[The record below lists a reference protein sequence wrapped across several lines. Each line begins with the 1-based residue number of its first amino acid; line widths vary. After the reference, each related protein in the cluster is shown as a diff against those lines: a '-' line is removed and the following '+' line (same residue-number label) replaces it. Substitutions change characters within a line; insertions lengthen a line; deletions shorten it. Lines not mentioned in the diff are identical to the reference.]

1 MARLT
6 ALTCRFCYGEL
17 NHPPLLCYP
26 RSPSSAQGFTDSPT
40 GQDDGLDLNIHQC
53 TSCGLV
59 QHPLSPVPYFKDV
72 IRSIAFSG
80 EMASFRLEQLGNWLS
95 TNCIQEKKILE
106 VGCGRGEYLDL
117 LTQAGAKSVFGIENS
132 LSNIEIAIHNGFQ
145 VQHGYLDV
153 EFTNPWPFMFDAFAI
168 FSFMEHWPD
177 LNNSLR
183 RLHSL
188 LTGGA
193 VGLIEVPNF
202 EFILNKNLYSEFTV
216 DHIYYFDR
224 STLKRVLELN
234 GFEVESIEC
243 IWHDYILS
251 AKVKKRKLLD
261 ASGFIHQQQKI
272 INELHDFLRQ
282 FEPCDVV
289 VWGAGHQSLTV
300 LSLAQLSTRI
310 SHVIDSAHFKQN
322 KYTPGTQLLIKSPES
337 LKTDATKVVLIMAAA
352 YSDEVANQVKKDYPQ
367 IQHIAIL
374 RETGL
379 EVLAHG

>member
-1 MARLT
+1 MARL
-6 ALTCRFCYGEL
+6 AAPTCRFCSGEL
-17 NHPPLLCYP
+17 NDTPLLCYP

-53 TSCGLV
+53 TLCGLV
-59 QHPLSPVPYFKDV
+59 QHPLSPVPYYKDV
-72 IRSIAFSG
+72 IRSIAFSR
-80 EMASFRLEQLGNWLS
+80 EMASFRLEQLGSWLAA
-95 TNCIQEKKILE
+95 NHIQEKKIIE
-106 VGCGRGEYLDL
+106 IGCGKGEYLDL
-117 LTQAGAKSVFGIENS
+117 LTKAGATSVFGIENS
-132 LSNIEIAIHNGFQ
+132 LSNMEVAIQNGFH

-153 EFTNPWPFMFDAFAI
+153 EFSNPWPFMFEAFAV
-168 FSFMEHWPD
+168 FSFLEHWPD
-177 LNNSLR
+177 LNTSLR
-183 RLHSL
+183 RLQSL
-188 LTGGA
+188 LTRDA

-202 EFILNKNLYSEFTV
+202 ELILSKKLYSEFTV

-234 GFEVESIEC
+234 GFEVDSIEC

-251 AKVKKRKLLD
+251 ARVKKRKPLD
-261 ASGFIHQQQKI
+261 TSGFIHQQQKI
-272 INELHDFLRQ
+272 VTELHGFLRH
-282 FEPCDVV
+282 FSPCEVV

-300 LSLAQLSTRI
+300 MSLAQLSTRI

-322 KYTPGTQLLIKSPES
+322 KYTPGTKLLIKSPES
-337 LKTDATKVVLIMAAA
+337 LKTDAPKAVLIMAAA